1 MNKQSFIIGRAGDVT
16 LYDDTVSRRH
26 ACLEV
31 EDEGMFL
38 RDLDSRNG
46 TYEIRD
52 KKLVPFASGAVYADQ
67 VFAFGECVRSVKQL
81 LNEAGIAGNN
91 LTDTADP
98 LTYGNDHNPLDATQ
112 VGFRVPPRK
121 RLSRANIIEMLE
133 QIEDHLAA
141 GGALEEI
148 CVRLGIT
155 EQRYERWCTE
165 HGETRAEREKSMA
178 ALQRENARLRKL
190 VADLSLERETLRE
203 ALDGQGSRLDDDDES
218 AGEDDQDADASAPN
232 FSLVNGDG
240 KR

>member
-1 MNKQSFIIGRAGDVT
+1 MSKQSFIIGRAGDIA

-31 EDEGMFL
+31 EDAGMFL
-38 RDLDSRNG
+38 RDLESRNG

-52 KKLVPFASGAVYADQ
+52 KKLVPFASGAVYPDQ

-81 LNEAGIAGNN
+81 LNEAGVAGKN
-91 LTDTADP
+91 LTDTANP
-98 LTYGNDHNPLDATQ
+98 LAYGDDNNPLDATQ

-148 CVRLGIT
+148 CVRLGIS
-155 EQRYERWCTE
+155 EQRYERWCNE

-178 ALQRENARLRKL
+178 ALLRENVRLRKL
-190 VADLSLERETLRE
+190 VADLSLERERLRE
-203 ALDGQGSRLDDDDES
+203 ALDRQGTHLDDDDEPVDD
-218 AGEDDQDADASAPN
+218 DDQDADASTRN
-232 FSLVNGDG
+232 FSLVNGEG
-240 KR
+240 NR